1 VAPTS
6 AAQPRRGGILRLTT
20 NPVVNLDPHRLTSGG
35 GITVVRPSVN
45 FLVRV
50 DEHGNPAP
58 DLATSWT
65 PSDDVTTWTFK
76 LRQGVKFHNGAPLTA
91 ADVVATYQRL
101 IDKSSGS
108 TAASA
113 LNMLTGD
120 GVSAPDDS
128 TVVFHLTRASA
139 DFPFFTYIYQAPIL
153 PANWPGDWAANPWGT
168 GPFRLQSYTPEQGA
182 TFVRNEAYWE
192 TGLPY
197 LDGLDC
203 KVWQDASG
211 EVSSL
216 QSGASDV
223 MVFTPYDVY
232 DTISSN
238 PNIRVLSG
246 KTSAYDVLHTRVDQP
261 PFDDLRVRQAL
272 ALAVNRPDILQLVL
286 HNLGDLASDTPIAPA
301 LRDYVDL
308 GQRQQ
313 NVDQAKQLLADA
325 GHPNGF
331 EFDLYTH
338 TGIEQLQNFALTLQQ
353 QLAAIG
359 VTANLKLETSQT
371 YFDHWTTVTTGVT
384 EWASRWTLSE
394 LLNTAYRTGVNWN
407 SAHWSNPDFDKQ
419 LDQLDATVD
428 PDQRK
433 AIVAQLGKTMMDA
446 TPVIITYH
454 RAALRSVSTKVQ
466 GPYVPGDNTDFR
478 AAWLQA

>member
-1 VAPTS
+1 
-6 AAQPRRGGILRLTT
+6 
-20 NPVVNLDPHRLTSGG
+20 VVNLDPHRLTSGG
-35 GITVVRPSVN
+35 GITIVRPSVN
-45 FLVRV
+45 FLVRI
-50 DEHGNPAP
+50 DPNGNPAP

-65 PSDDVTTWTFK
+65 PSDDVKTWTFK
-76 LRQGVKFHNGAPLTA
+76 LRPGVTFHNGAPLTA

-101 IDKSSGS
+101 VDKSTGS

-113 LNMLTGD
+113 LNM
-120 GVSAPDDS
+120 VSADGITATDDS
-128 TVVFHLTRASA
+128 TVVFHLSRPSA
-139 DFPFFTYIYQAPIL
+139 DFPFFTYIYQAAIL
-153 PANWPGDWAANPWGT
+153 PANWPGDWAKNPWGT
-168 GPFRLQSYTPEQGA
+168 GPFKLQSYTPEQGA
-182 TFVRNEAYWE
+182 TFVRNDSYWE
-192 TGLPY
+192 SGLPY
-197 LDGLDC
+197 LDGLEV
-203 KVWQDASG
+203 KVWQDAAG

-216 QSGASDV
+216 QSGASDL
-223 MVFTPYDVY
+223 MVFTPYDVV
-232 DTISSN
+232 DTVEKS
-238 PNIRVLSG
+238 PNIRIMTG
-246 KTSAYDVLHTRVDQP
+246 RTSAYDVMHVRVDQP

-272 ALAVNRPDILQLVL
+272 SLTVNRPDILHLVL
-286 HNLGDLASDTPIAPA
+286 KDRGDLASDTPIAPA

-308 GQRQQ
+308 GQRPQD
-313 NVDQAKQLLADA
+313 VARARQLLADA

-338 TGIEQLQNFALTLQQ
+338 SGIEQLKNFALTLQQ

-384 EWASRWTLSE
+384 EWAHRWTLSE

-428 PDQRK
+428 PAQRK
-433 AIVAQLGKTMMDA
+433 TIVAQLGKTMMDD

-454 RAALRSVSTKVQ
+454 RAGLRAASTRFQ
-466 GPYVPGDNTDFR
+466 GPYLAGDNPDFR
-478 AAWLQA
+478 ANWLEA